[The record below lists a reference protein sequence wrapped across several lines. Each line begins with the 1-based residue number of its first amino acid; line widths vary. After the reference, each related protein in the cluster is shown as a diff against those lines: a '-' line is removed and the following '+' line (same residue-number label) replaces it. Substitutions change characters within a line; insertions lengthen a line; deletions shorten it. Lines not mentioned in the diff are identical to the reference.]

1 MLEELKQ
8 VGILLG
14 QGGLAPIEDSN
25 IKTGFI
31 RQMSREQI
39 ADFCQSLE
47 VLLVAGA
54 EPQDEFLIEE
64 VPCALVW
71 FALEQPEML
80 PEKYDACF
88 VRTGQGNQQRL
99 LHTFAYLMQS
109 TFGQGNQQR
118 LLHTFAYLMQST
130 LEQGFEEF
138 GQVEDLISRFT
149 EFSDNQPDEES
160 CLLLWLGTN
169 LVPASA
175 EEDAF
180 CQKAQQL
187 SEQAEEQG
195 LEFYCAYHT
204 AESSGQEE
212 NRGWSFIAPIIQQNL
227 QGRKTVCCC
236 TQKRR
241 WTRNKKGCPG
251 YLS

>member
-8 VGILLG
+8 VGIVLG

-88 VRTGQGNQQRL
+88 VRT
-99 LHTFAYLMQS
+99 
-109 TFGQGNQQR
+109 GQGNQQR

-204 AESSGQEE
+204 AESSGQEDCLLLHAKE
-212 NRGWSFIAPIIQQNL
+212 
-227 QGRKTVCCC
+227 KMDEE
-236 TQKRR
+236 
-241 WTRNKKGCPG
+241 
-251 YLS
+251 

>member
-14 QGGLAPIEDSN
+14 QEGFAPIEDSN
-25 IKTGFI
+25 IKTGFL

-39 ADFCQSLE
+39 ADFCQPLE

-64 VPCALVW
+64 APCALVW
-71 FALEQPEML
+71 FAVEQPELL

-88 VRTGQGNQQRL
+88 VKTAPGEQRL
-99 LHTFAYLMQS
+99 LRA
-109 TFGQGNQQR
+109 
-118 LLHTFAYLMQST
+118 FAYLMQST

-149 EFSDNQPDEES
+149 GFSADQPDEEA
-160 CLLLWLGTN
+160 CLLLWLGTH

-175 EEDAF
+175 EEEAF

-187 SEQAEEQG
+187 SEQAEKQG

-204 AESSGQEE
+204 AEAPGQEDCLLLHAKE
-212 NRGWSFIAPIIQQNL
+212 
-227 QGRKTVCCC
+227 KMDEE
-236 TQKRR
+236 
-241 WTRNKKGCPG
+241 
-251 YLS
+251 